1 MNVLKSLDDVSNTY
15 IEALE
20 KFKDMDLRRMFVKTS
35 FIRRKSWLKS
45 LE

>member
-1 MNVLKSLDDVSNTY
+1 MYLIDTY

-35 FIRRKSWLKS
+35 EKNVCENIFY
-45 LE
+45 